1 MSIAPE
7 AAAVRRGPLVV
18 TGGVL
23 AAIVVSSLANAVIAL
38 LALAVGAPDDFQ
50 PLEPDSYV
58 FLTAVGV
65 VAGAVGW
72 AVVRKVSKAPEALM
86 RWLVP
91 AVVVVSFVP
100 DFLLFGA
107 GGVTGVVALLV
118 MHVVVAAVAVF
129 ACHKV
134 MPLSSGR

>member
-1 MSIAPE
+1 MSVTSE

-18 TGGVL
+18 VGGVI
-23 AAIVVSSLANAVIAL
+23 AAIVVASLADAVLAL
-38 LALAVGAPDDFQ
+38 LALAAGAPDDFQ
-50 PLEPDSYV
+50 PLKPGSYV

-65 VAGAVGW
+65 IAGAVGW
-72 AVVRKVSKAPEALM
+72 AVVRTMSKDPEAL

-100 DFLLFGA
+100 DFQLFGD
-107 GGVTGVVALLV
+107 GGATGVAALLL

-129 ACHKV
+129 AYRKV
-134 MPLSSGR
+134 MPLSGR